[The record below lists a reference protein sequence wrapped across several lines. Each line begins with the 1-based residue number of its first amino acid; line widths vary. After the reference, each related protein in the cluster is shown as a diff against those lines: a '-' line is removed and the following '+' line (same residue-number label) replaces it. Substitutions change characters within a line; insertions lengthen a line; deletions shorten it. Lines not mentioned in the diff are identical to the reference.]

1 MNPEDRLREATR
13 SYTDP
18 IQPAPDAWVRIR
30 ERVDAEPRRRRV
42 PAARVALAGFAAAVV
57 IALLVTLVA
66 VVRDDNGGTGVT
78 ATPGGVAPSQIV
90 AATEDGRLVVLDA
103 ATGAEIR
110 TLADGLDAG
119 TTVAVTPDGERVF
132 FDRRSSPQS
141 DPPRELLTVPTGGGE
156 PDRLIGGAGQPAVSP
171 DGRLLA
177 FVRYQPP
184 GLQVVEVPD
193 TFEGWIP
200 NVVGDG
206 EVSGTSQAVLA
217 PSWAPDSRHI
227 AYTVVAPE
235 GSPPRVTELG
245 YGMRL
250 DAVPPIPV
258 PLVSCAVTSYLG
270 DTGLVVLTRGGD
282 RAIAV
287 DPASGREVREL
298 FRGPGLGCGADR
310 PPASDPSGAHLLYV
324 TSGAA
329 PELYRWSEGDAE
341 PIKIADGIVAAAW
354 LAPPT

>member
-1 MNPEDRLREATR
+1 
-13 SYTDP
+13 
-18 IQPAPDAWVRIR
+18 
-30 ERVDAEPRRRRV
+30 
-42 PAARVALAGFAAAVV
+42 V

-66 VVRDDNGGTGVT
+66 VVRDDDGGTGVT

-132 FDRRSSPQS
+132 FDRPNSPES

-184 GLQVVEVPD
+184 GLQVVEIPD

-217 PSWAPDSRHI
+217 PSWAPDSRHLV
-227 AYTVVAPE
+227 YTVAGTPE
-235 GSPPRVTELG
+235 GSPPRVAELG

-250 DAVPPIPV
+250 DAAPPI
-258 PLVSCAVTSYLG
+258 LVSGCAVTSYIG
-270 DTGLVVLTRGGD
+270 DSGLVAVVQGGD

-287 DPASGREVREL
+287 DPASGQEVREL
-298 FRGPGLGCGADR
+298 FRGPGLLCGNDR
-310 PPASDPSGAHLLYV
+310 PLASDKSGAHVLYV
-324 TSGAA
+324 TSEAA
-329 PELYRWSEGDAE
+329 PALFRWSDGEAG
-341 PIKIADGIVAAAW
+341 PTKIADGIVAAAW